1 MVESR
6 SSLASMSGAR
16 ITSLEVLREGPEL
29 PGLSTIIA
37 PLHSTSREATVRRQ
51 LLFAP
56 GDTVD
61 TLLVGETM
69 RRLRRQRLFT
79 DAVLIARQCGDSA
92 GVALLLRTRD
102 SWTLRPTARL
112 RNTSSLSVGIEE
124 RNLFGTGRTISLTS
138 EMTSR
143 GGGAAVSLADPWVL
157 GSDLSASLR
166 IAKLGGAHTFR
177 AGVRNHEYSVFDPW
191 RAEASFAR
199 LSFGDTS
206 SADRALH
213 SIAASALVGRR
224 VGTSSSAVS
233 MVVVGAEFDSS
244 ATISSSR
251 RLPAGA
257 LPQTPHVRSF
267 LGLDLGL
274 TRRTALY
281 DTASWVVPGRGFF
294 DVPLGW
300 EADGVVSAG
309 YERSVHRPAGKV
321 DAWLGRIWIP
331 SRGRVVMLDLWG
343 SGFIGKG
350 VDANHVARASLG
362 WYEAAPRGMWGARVS
377 FERMLEVDPDL
388 RGLSLMPLTDYTAPV
403 VRPYI
408 VRGER
413 TVVGSVERSIH
424 LFTIGNTS
432 VVDAGPFLAGSYRRG
447 VEGAVEP
454 TLRVGVIGTR
464 FRLLTANGAVSSTR
478 VDIGFPVIRSA
489 SLSPRPFVVLTIGS
503 LFDVS
508 RQRDGRRVY

>member
-1 MVESR
+1 MLESR
-6 SSLASMSGAR
+6 SSLASLSGAR
-16 ITSLEVLREGPEL
+16 IASLEVLREGPEL
-29 PGLSTIIA
+29 PGLSSIIA
-37 PLHSTSREATVRRQ
+37 PLHAVSREATIRRQ

-102 SWTLRPTARL
+102 SWTLRPTARM

-124 RNLFGTGRTISLTS
+124 RNLFGTGRTVSLTS

-143 GGGAAVSLADPWVL
+143 GSGAAISLADPWVL
-157 GSDLSASLR
+157 GSDVSANLR
-166 IAKLGGAHTFR
+166 IAKLGGSHIVR
-177 AGVRNHEYSVFDPW
+177 AGARNHEYSVYDPW
-191 RAEASFAR
+191 RAEANFAR
-199 LSFGDTS
+199 VSFGDTTS
-206 SADRALH
+206 VDRALH
-213 SIAASALVGRR
+213 SIAAMALVGRR
-224 VGTSSSAVS
+224 VGSSSSTVS

-244 ATISSSR
+244 ATVSSSR

-257 LPQTPHVRSF
+257 HPKTPHVRSF

-274 TRRTALY
+274 MRRTARY

-300 EADGVVSAG
+300 EADAVVAGG
-309 YERSVHRPAGKV
+309 YERAAHRPAAKV

-331 SRGRVVMLDLWG
+331 SRGRVAMLDLWG

-350 VDANHVARASLG
+350 VDANHVARVSAG
-362 WYEAAPRGMWGARVS
+362 WYQAAPMGMWGARLS

-388 RGLSLMPLTDYTAPV
+388 RGLSLMPLTDYTVPV
-403 VRPYI
+403 VRPYTI
-408 VRGER
+408 RGER
-413 TVVGSVERSIH
+413 TIAGSVERSIH
-424 LFTIGNTS
+424 LFTIGATS

-447 VEGAVEP
+447 VAGAPEP
-454 TLRVGVIGTR
+454 TLHAGVLGTR

-478 VDIGFPVIRSA
+478 VDIGYPIIRSA
-489 SLSPRPFVVLTIGS
+489 SLSPRPFVVLTIGT

-508 RQRDGRRVY
+508 RQRDGRRIY